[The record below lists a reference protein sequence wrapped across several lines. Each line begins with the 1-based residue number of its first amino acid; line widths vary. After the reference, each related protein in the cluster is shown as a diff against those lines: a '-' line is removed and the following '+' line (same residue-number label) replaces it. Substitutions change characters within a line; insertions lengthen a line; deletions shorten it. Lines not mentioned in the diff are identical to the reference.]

1 MERQY
6 RRKAIMPQTIDR
18 EFGERLLLSAEDFYA
33 HGVHLLFNEWW
44 EAAPS
49 DAISIYVDAIE
60 RHPEQGPLAAEQWFA
75 PEITLADLERYPE
88 GSLGAAYRSFLT
100 DNDLMERLAEGYRD
114 LHENFEREGKLNR
127 LPPVLK
133 YKVLRGY
140 QTHDLHHVLTGYPA
154 TPYGELALQA
164 FGLAQ
169 MNFPYAAMW
178 IAVVTTHMTFV
189 DPRMTRDAM
198 DAITSGWDFGRRA
211 RSIQF
216 VKFEQMLDR
225 PLAELRRESRLVPP
239 ADALFAPPLDSPLN
253 AVVSA

>member
-1 MERQY
+1 MLSRALLVEVSTRDCRDYYTIRQY
-6 RRKAIMPQTIDR
+6 SCRELTVPQTIDR
-18 EFGERLLLSAEDFYA
+18 DFAERFLMSAEDFYA

-49 DAISIYVDAIE
+49 DAIRVYVEAIE
-60 RHPEQGPLAAEQWFA
+60 QHPEQGPLAAECWFA
-75 PEITLADLERYPE
+75 PEIGLPELERYPE
-88 GSLGAAYRSFLT
+88 GSLGAAYRSFMT
-100 DNDLMERLAEGYRD
+100 DNDLMEHLAEGYRD
-114 LHENFEREGKLNR
+114 LHESFEREGRLHR

-178 IAVVTTHMTFV
+178 IAVITTHMTLV

-198 DAITSGWDFGRRA
+198 DAITSGWAFGRRA

-216 VKFEQMLDR
+216 VRFEQMLDR
-225 PLAELRRESRLVPP
+225 PLEEVRRDYGLV
-239 ADALFAPPLDSPLN
+239 
-253 AVVSA
+253 